1 MAPLPIKFT
10 ELVNVRL
17 ARYPFFSVAAA
28 AALLSLRHFSDCI
41 SMPRNTH
48 TRIAK
53 QFSPLARKQGM
64 HDRSGRSPH
73 IDHKAEEIGP

>member
-28 AALLSLRHFSDCI
+28 AALVLCLVLTFPFLCCS
-41 SMPRNTH
+41 
-48 TRIAK
+48 
-53 QFSPLARKQGM
+53 
-64 HDRSGRSPH
+64 
-73 IDHKAEEIGP
+73 